1 MDQISR
7 QLSVSQISGS
17 LYRSTGCKNLGIEFQ
32 DLGHRYVIF
41 HRWKKKC
48 ACIIWLIL
56 LIYRHLVKCKLEQF
70 LITFKVFYR
79 FLKNEYHHLVFKKKN
94 AQWVRVILRIFFLN
108 IETRAFYMHITKT
121 YRSMKIYEYVRYLS
135 KKYLDYINL

>member
-56 LIYRHLVKCKLEQF
+56 LIYRHLVSKLEQF

-79 FLKNEYHHLVFKKKN
+79 FLKNEYHHLAFLKKKCAMGQSDIAN
-94 AQWVRVILRIFFLN
+94 FFSQYRNTFILHAYNEKLI
-108 IETRAFYMHITKT
+108 
-121 YRSMKIYEYVRYLS
+121 
-135 KKYLDYINL
+135 DQ

>member
-56 LIYRHLVKCKLEQF
+56 LIYRHLVKCKLEKF
-70 LITFKVFYR
+70 LIAFKVFYR
-79 FLKNEYHHLVFKKKN
+79 FSKNEYHHLAFFFYKI
-94 AQWVRVILRIFFLN
+94 AMGHSDIAGFFLIN
-108 IETRAFYMHITKT
+108 YRNTRILHAYILYINEK
-121 YRSMKIYEYVRYLS
+121 
-135 KKYLDYINL
+135 YINLYCTLLI